1 MFRLGQFIM
10 VLFLFLFLFFVLFCK
25 IIIIMYIRIIK
36 KIKILY
42 FVVFIS
48 FCRVIRT
55 VVLGT
60 YFRAIILIIT
70 TLCVANRY
78 RLLQWL
84 TIHSI
89 VYIIN
94 ITIYA
99 FVYNKLLSSFFS
111 YIYLKKIRFAQ
122 NLCNSGKYNIEYF
135 E

>member
-1 MFRLGQFIM
+1 M